1 MFLTLVSSV
10 PRSNVTKYYNCAVI
24 AVCSLD
30 IKESHRYRKI
40 HTRVSKIHRHMQDK
54 QKVTLY
60 LPPELHRQLKIRA
73 AVESEPMSAI
83 AERAIVFY
91 LANPELVDEV
101 EAAYGQTH
109 RVYACP
115 DCTGSVVLRDGELV
129 SLKGQ
134 PSVIAEQE
142 LPVKQVPSKNAGGT
156 SQPGE
161 EELVPC

>member
-1 MFLTLVSSV
+1 MLNTY
-10 PRSNVTKYYNCAVI
+10 PGKP
-24 AVCSLD
+24 
-30 IKESHRYRKI
+30 I
-40 HTRVSKIHRHMQDK
+40 HCHMQDK

-60 LPPELHRQLKIRA
+60 LPPELHRQLKIKA

-91 LANPELVDEV
+91 LNNSELVDEV
-101 EAAYGQTH
+101 ETSYGQTH

-115 DCTGSVVLRDGELV
+115 ECTGSVVIREGELV

-134 PSVIAEQE
+134 PSLVAEQE
-142 LPVKQVPSKNAGGT
+142 LPVKQVQAASSTAR
-156 SQPGE
+156 PGE